1 MPDSAIAPKIFLL
14 KAELPVNLLM
24 TRNAV
29 FTATQIAEL
38 LSLTPRNKYDLEVAV
53 EEAFSNAVQ
62 HFSKDSVIDE
72 RIYLEFTIEDG
83 FLVIS
88 VRENGIPFNMATA
101 NRFTPGD
108 LQGMDNPGLGTF
120 LMEQSMDSVEYFV
133 HGRDGKE
140 TRLKKR
146 ISNAVIPEELV
157 PMEIRRKGRNRPL
170 VKEGIC
176 REATLEDLPEICRLA
191 WKCYG
196 YTQEDLLYNLE
207 LLTEK
212 FKSNEIKPIIYIDK
226 ESGNMV
232 AHEALK
238 YHDPNIRVAELGLA
252 FIDPSYRCPDI
263 SKSFAEAAL
272 QISIANGDRGL
283 FDCSVTTHIYSQKA
297 SQTLL
302 GSAPCGILIGI
313 AASGMQA
320 KELTTTKQEKGTVV
334 NHYRAHDKSPHT
346 VFIPQKHHGIVSSV
360 YNWLE
365 LPRTLNSESEQ
376 PEGESSAI
384 TIPLP
389 DELNVSFIV
398 INKIG
403 AGTLDEI
410 KHALKDCRSKFQ
422 DAVYLFLPSG
432 VSSSPYI
439 AEHSEKLGFSFAGI
453 MPHIHNDDDRF
464 IMQWVNIDVDYSKI
478 KVFGKRSAELL
489 AYITAER
496 DRIAQL

>member
-1 MPDSAIAPKIFLL
+1 MPDSAIAPKIFLI

-29 FTATQIAEL
+29 QTATQIAEL
-38 LSLTPRNKYDLEVAV
+38 LSLTPKNKFDLEVAV

-62 HFSKDSVIDE
+62 HFSKDSITDE
-72 RIYLEFTIEDG
+72 KIYLEFTIEDG
-83 FLVIS
+83 FLIIS
-88 VRENGIPFNMATA
+88 IRENGIPFNMDTA

-108 LQGMDNPGLGTF
+108 LEGMENPGLGTF
-120 LMEQSMDSVEYFV
+120 LIEQSMDSVEYFV

-146 ISNAVIPEELV
+146 ISSAIIPEELV
-157 PMEIRRKGRNRPL
+157 PVAVRRKGRNRPL
-170 VKEGIC
+170 VKDGIC

-207 LLTEK
+207 LLTEH
-212 FKSNEIKPIIYIDK
+212 FKNNEIKPIIYIDK
-226 ESGNMV
+226 ASGDMV

-238 YHDPNIRVAELGLA
+238 YHDPLTNVSELGLA

-263 SKSFAEAAL
+263 SKVFAEAAL
-272 QISIANGDRGL
+272 RISIANGDRGM

-334 NHYRAHDKSPHT
+334 NHYRAHDKTPHT
-346 VFIPQKHHGIVSSV
+346 IFITRKHHDIASKIYS
-360 YNWLE
+360 WLE
-365 LPRTLNSESEQ
+365 LPRSIKSETTEPQ
-376 PEGESSAI
+376 GESSVI

-398 INKIG
+398 VNMIG
-403 AGTLDEI
+403 SDTLNEI
-410 KHALKDCRSKFQ
+410 RSAFKDCRSKFQ

-432 VSSSPYI
+432 VSTSPYI
-439 AEHSEKLGFSFAGI
+439 ADQSEKLGFSFAGV
-453 MPHIHNDDDRF
+453 MPHIHNNDDRF

-489 AYITAER
+489 AYITTER
-496 DRIAQL
+496 DRITQL